1 MHGAARQVLFQQ
13 NDRQPGLMMY
23 ARHREGSILFAVSTP
38 GGEELHHPDII
49 TVQHGTVKVIIGQL
63 HHILFIASTTSTLI
77 TTEPK
82 ESIKI
87 NVIIKSNVTI

>member
-1 MHGAARQVLFQQ
+1 MPQHVRYYFSGMT
-13 NDRQPGLMMY
+13 DRQTGLMMY
-23 ARHREGSILFAVSTP
+23 RRHILFAVSTP